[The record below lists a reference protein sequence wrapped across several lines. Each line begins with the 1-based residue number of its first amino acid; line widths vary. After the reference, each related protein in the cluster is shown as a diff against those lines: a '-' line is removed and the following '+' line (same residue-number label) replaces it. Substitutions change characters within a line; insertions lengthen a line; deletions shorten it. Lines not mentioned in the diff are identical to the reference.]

1 MVLLIG
7 CISRLQSKVVLA
19 IKDRLYKGH
28 KSDDTTDIILF
39 TLPTCNKYAVD
50 DLKSSCENYG
60 KSLYIN
66 V

>member
-7 CISRLQSKVVLA
+7 CISRLQSKEGIA
-19 IKDRLYKGH
+19 IKDRLCKGH
-28 KSDDTTDIILF
+28 KSDDTTDIMLF
-39 TLPTCNKYAVD
+39 TLPTCNKYAED

-60 KSLYIN
+60 KSLYMK